1 MPEPLDRPEVIEVNP
16 YSLGILWHAP
26 TASVEGSSI
35 NRFVVQLAG
44 AGISYEDRVQQVLN
58 WTEGRAYHEAFLV
71 RQESIGVHATDASG
85 QTGDNLEI
93 LMAQK
98 MQRMKRQDILLA
110 KERERKELAAAAER
124 RARMD
129 RGDFSDPKQ
138 KDDKMKKKKKKK
150 KRTTESNEVG
160 SFAAS
165 GGGGSTAI
173 SPTGKKKLARNM
185 VEHYYVYEG
194 LKPGYMYRI
203 RIAGVSSIGQGK
215 WSQGTFST
223 MTRSTRPSPPP
234 PPFVVPSSITM
245 FGLRVKWRAPEENG
259 SAITRFVLRLCHDK
273 STITVNQNYTHKDLD
288 FLEPGCAYSFQ
299 VRAGNQEGT
308 SDWSPPSKEVW
319 TLTSKTEIPE
329 PPESVDSGID
339 WIDLHA
345 QRPFE
350 NGAPVERFTVQLR
363 EISMYTKAT
372 WGNDHVIAVKSS
384 EGQGGEPCRL
394 HIPGLLADRTYDFR
408 INAINK
414 HGPSEWSA
422 ASKRSR
428 TKPPLLPDAPAKLRI
443 DEVYPIAIVFS
454 WDEPYFHGAPVV
466 SYTIEQLRV
475 SRPADEKDWEDGDEE
490 SSTASALTDSVAG
503 GGADPGTAAL
513 QVALAAERE
522 EEAKKDAHVFIRTGT
537 GKVKNKRVE
546 DLVTGSTYRFRV
558 AAENSV
564 GLGKYSRWTPN
575 IMVTNE
581 RYGDPIKY

>member
-1 MPEPLDRPEVIEVNP
+1 
-16 YSLGILWHAP
+16 
-26 TASVEGSSI
+26 
-35 NRFVVQLAG
+35 
-44 AGISYEDRVQQVLN
+44 
-58 WTEGRAYHEAFLV
+58 
-71 RQESIGVHATDASG
+71 
-85 QTGDNLEI
+85 
-93 LMAQK
+93 
-98 MQRMKRQDILLA
+98 
-110 KERERKELAAAAER
+110 
-124 RARMD
+124 
-129 RGDFSDPKQ
+129 
-138 KDDKMKKKKKKK
+138 
-150 KRTTESNEVG
+150 
-160 SFAAS
+160 
-165 GGGGSTAI
+165 
-173 SPTGKKKLARNM
+173 
-185 VEHYYVYEG
+185 
-194 LKPGYMYRI
+194 
-203 RIAGVSSIGQGK
+203 
-215 WSQGTFST
+215 
-223 MTRSTRPSPPP
+223 
-234 PPFVVPSSITM
+234 M

-475 SRPADEKDWEDGDEE
+475 SRPADEKDWEDRDDGEA
-490 SSTASALTDSVAG
+490 SSVTSALTESVVARGKGDAG
-503 GGADPGTAAL
+503 SFAAKKG
-513 QVALAAERE
+513 E
-522 EEAKKDAHVFIRTGT
+522 EEVGGKDAHVFIRTGT

-546 DLVTGSTYRFRV
+546 DLVTGSTYRFRA

>member
-1 MPEPLDRPEVIEVNP
+1 
-16 YSLGILWHAP
+16 
-26 TASVEGSSI
+26 
-35 NRFVVQLAG
+35 
-44 AGISYEDRVQQVLN
+44 
-58 WTEGRAYHEAFLV
+58 
-71 RQESIGVHATDASG
+71 
-85 QTGDNLEI
+85 
-93 LMAQK
+93 
-98 MQRMKRQDILLA
+98 
-110 KERERKELAAAAER
+110 
-124 RARMD
+124 
-129 RGDFSDPKQ
+129 
-138 KDDKMKKKKKKK
+138 
-150 KRTTESNEVG
+150 
-160 SFAAS
+160 
-165 GGGGSTAI
+165 
-173 SPTGKKKLARNM
+173 
-185 VEHYYVYEG
+185 
-194 LKPGYMYRI
+194 
-203 RIAGVSSIGQGK
+203 
-215 WSQGTFST
+215 
-223 MTRSTRPSPPP
+223 
-234 PPFVVPSSITM
+234 
-245 FGLRVKWRAPEENG
+245 
-259 SAITRFVLRLCHDK
+259 
-273 STITVNQNYTHKDLD
+273 
-288 FLEPGCAYSFQ
+288 
-299 VRAGNQEGT
+299 
-308 SDWSPPSKEVW
+308 
-319 TLTSKTEIPE
+319 
-329 PPESVDSGID
+329 
-339 WIDLHA
+339 
-345 QRPFE
+345 
-350 NGAPVERFTVQLR
+350 
-363 EISMYTKAT
+363 MYTKAT

-513 QVALAAERE
+513 QAALAAERE